1 MPRVANDVVIDI
13 VADVAVDAALCVAVD
28 DVDVGVK
35 KFGAGRHPLSRAY
48 LLVRPEFIRLSQFK
62 STLTHSVSPCKQ
74 PYRVPPSLRF

>member
-35 KFGAGRHPLSRAY
+35 KFGPGRHPLSRA
-48 LLVRPEFIRLSQFK
+48 
-62 STLTHSVSPCKQ
+62 
-74 PYRVPPSLRF
+74 